1 MQVSGVEL
9 NRMGQHENLA
19 RYPIHWHL
27 VDEGKGQY
35 IQNSAIHDTFSR
47 CVTVHGTN
55 NVRVQNNVAYN
66 NVGHCYFLEDGV
78 EHGNQYLSNL
88 GILTKCHTS
97 RPCQST
103 NAVYTA
109 TRGPNGQQAK
119 DQLIP
124 SDNTAATFWITNP
137 QNTYI
142 GNVSAGSE
150 ATGFWMAFPEH
161 PTGKFEGTEI
171 AAKTWP
177 RRTQLGEISGNVS
190 HSNVEGLMFDRGTN
204 NAGTFN
210 LGGNTHMAYEN
221 PQDRNSKQLEST
233 IKDFTIYK
241 SKGAA
246 IWARGEHHIF
256 DGLKIADSAIGYTH
270 AYPGGSPGGAQYT
283 SKVINSLFVGE
294 SDNKGTP
301 KTEAEVKYGRTL
313 PRVDADYPVRGF
325 EYYDFTH
332 HVVNTKF
339 VNFQDNDTRKS
350 GAISYLLFTSFPIS
364 TANSIEKIT
373 FENAKPAYFPPTDAR
388 WQFSGEF
395 GRFVGWNGAVFHD
408 KDGSATG
415 KPNSYVVI
423 DNGVVWD
430 EKRCERKPT
439 WNAVACT
446 GDMGRMGISAG
457 GGAARGG
464 PGTVGVAIVPGGGPG
479 GPGAAKGAPGGPGA
493 AKGAPGAPVAAG
505 PGGPGAAKG
514 GPGGPGAAKGGPGGP
529 GAAKGAPGG
538 FGGGGGAQTVLVRG
552 DKKLTLTGDVTMLSG
567 TEIRAESE
575 SPTVTVRISEMD
587 AGSWV
592 MVELPGFTTAA
603 SGTAQPSLDALR
615 AATATSYFKGQG
627 SLWVKVVSS
636 GNSGV
641 AAGQGP
647 GGRGGAATGGGS
659 ITVSKDA
666 APAAE

>member
-1 MQVSGVEL
+1 
-9 NRMGQHENLA
+9 
-19 RYPIHWHL
+19 
-27 VDEGKGQY
+27 
-35 IQNSAIHDTFSR
+35 
-47 CVTVHGTN
+47 
-55 NVRVQNNVAYN
+55 
-66 NVGHCYFLEDGV
+66 
-78 EHGNQYLSNL
+78 
-88 GILTKCHTS
+88 
-97 RPCQST
+97 
-103 NAVYTA
+103 
-109 TRGPNGQQAK
+109 
-119 DQLIP
+119 LIP